1 MMGASHLYG
10 MMIRHFTFVVAL
22 AAAPIGLASPAVSQE
37 WTPPQADS
45 QSEGESSWMDG
56 IMGGVLNNLLND
68 VAPEMGQVEDGMAG
82 IAGKLGPVLADLAT
96 QIDDLR
102 NYQMPERLENG
113 DIILR
118 RKADAPPP
126 PPLGDNLNDYST
138 PRGDSAS
145 PADPATP
152 EIEL

>member
-1 MMGASHLYG
+1 
-10 MMIRHFTFVVAL
+10 MIRHLVFVVAL
-22 AAAPIGLASPAVSQE
+22 IASPLGSGSLALAQE

-45 QSEGESSWMDG
+45 QGEGESNWMDG

-126 PPLGDNLNDYST
+126 PPLGDNLDGYST
-138 PRGDSAS
+138 PKNDPAS
-145 PADPATP
+145 PADPTKP

>member
-1 MMGASHLYG
+1 MK
-10 MMIRHFTFVVAL
+10 IRHFAL
-22 AAAPIGLASPAVSQE
+22 AFALSASQPWMAGPITAQE
-37 WTPPQADS
+37 WTPPSADS
-45 QSEGESSWMDG
+45 PSEGETSWMDG
-56 IMGGVLNNLLND
+56 IIGGVLNNLLND

-82 IAGKLGPVLADLAT
+82 IAGKLGPVLTDLSA

-126 PPLGDNLNDYST
+126 PPLGNNLRDH
-138 PRGDSAS
+138 SAPGS
-145 PADPATP
+145 DPALPTDPNAP

>member
-1 MMGASHLYG
+1 MPDAGHLCL
-10 MMIRHFTFVVAL
+10 MMIRPFAL
-22 AAAPIGLASPAVSQE
+22 AAALTISPLWMAASGHAQE
-37 WTPPQADS
+37 WTPPQADT
-45 QSEGESSWMDG
+45 QSEGESSWMDDL
-56 IMGGVLNNLLND
+56 MGGVLNSLLNE
-68 VAPEMGQVEDGMAG
+68 VGPEMGQVEDGMAG

-126 PPLGDNLNDYST
+126 PPLGDNLRDHSAPRNDAQPS
-138 PRGDSAS
+138 
-145 PADPATP
+145 DPNTP